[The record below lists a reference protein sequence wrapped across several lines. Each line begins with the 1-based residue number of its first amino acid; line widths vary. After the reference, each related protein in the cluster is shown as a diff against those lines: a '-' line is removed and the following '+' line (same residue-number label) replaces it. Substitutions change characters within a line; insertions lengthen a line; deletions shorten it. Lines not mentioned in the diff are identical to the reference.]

1 MFQLSLS
8 IGTAFLEILFLD
20 GAVVGW
26 PSLQYVLQKEG
37 YFEYL
42 CESDSFNFTQTNI
55 STTVS
60 PQNNIL
66 NSTQRNVS
74 ITKSLEKDCPEQESS
89 FNLVYTLWLSA
100 LFLCSFPVGWLFDRL
115 ASTWIYRCIASA
127 CFTLS
132 FLLLTVSGPAT
143 SVLLYPSMIIMAMS
157 GYALLV
163 SNYQLANLA
172 KSGRNATITAM
183 NGVMDSAVIV
193 FLLIKKGYDNNTNLY
208 TIFQIF
214 TLLTLFI
221 WARTFILMPQKV
233 IYYPLTAQSTI
244 YGWKE
249 WICFKKREELRP
261 TREMETVSGGVAS
274 NEKPKNSI
282 EVIESQD
289 EIHEKVPFTSCLK
302 NKLIWTS
309 IFHLSALNLRL
320 SIFYGAVTQWLEG
333 IGESDEKISQLI
345 DDLGIILIFAV
356 CVAPL
361 NGLLVDLVTRYVQD
375 ENKKVCD
382 LMGSFASMLASSSL
396 GILMSVM
403 TLIPSIYGSF
413 ICHLFVT
420 GFVFGGG
427 VAFVMVHFPS
437 EHLGK
442 LIGIQFTCVGVINLL
457 QYALFAISIAVD
469 PTFFYINI
477 AMLLLCFLTLIHPI
491 AIWLEARNL
500 NFD

>member
-1 MFQLSLS
+1 MFQLILS

-20 GAVVGW
+20 GAVDGW

-42 CESDSFNFTQTNI
+42 CENDSLHFD
-55 STTVS
+55 
-60 PQNNIL
+60 L
-66 NSTQRNVS
+66 NNVS
-74 ITKSLEKDCPEQESS
+74 MAKSPEKDCPEQESS
-89 FNLVYTLWLSA
+89 FNLVYTLLLSA

-163 SNYQLANLA
+163 SNFQLANLA
-172 KSGRNATITAM
+172 KSGRNAIITAM

-193 FLLIKKGYDNNTNLY
+193 FLLIKKGYDNGTNLY

-233 IYYPLTAQSTI
+233 IYYPLNAHSTI

-249 WICFKKREELRP
+249 WVCFKKREESHVP
-261 TREMETVSGGVAS
+261 REMETVSGGVAS
-274 NEKPKNSI
+274 NEKPKNNT
-282 EVIESQD
+282 
-289 EIHEKVPFTSCLK
+289 EIIKSKRKIQKQKVPFTSCLK
-302 NKLIWTS
+302 IKLLWTS

-320 SIFYGAVTQWLEG
+320 STFYGAVTQWLEG
-333 IGESDEKISQLI
+333 IGESDERISQLI
-345 DDLGIILIFAV
+345 DDLGIILIFTV

-413 ICHLFVT
+413 ICHLFLT

-427 VAFVMVHFPS
+427 VAFIMAHFPS

-442 LIGIQFTCVGVINLL
+442 LIGIQLTCVGVVNLL

-477 AMLLLCFLTLIHPI
+477 AMLLLCFLTLIHPV
-491 AIWLEARNL
+491 AIWFEARNL
-500 NFD
+500 NFK